1 MVEQRGAMT
10 GYLAYSIA
18 GHDKDTVYLIIKD
31 ENEFVWLVDGRI
43 RTLDNPKRKNKKHI
57 QVIKK
62 QDYKMN
68 LTSMTNEQIKRICKD
83 IQEVK

>member
-1 MVEQRGAMT
+1 ME

-18 GHDKDTVYLIIKD
+18 GHDKNKGYLIIKE
-31 ENEFVWLVDGRI
+31 ENDFVWLVDGRI

-62 QDYKMN
+62 QDYKTG
-68 LTSMTNEQIKRICKD
+68 LESMTNEQIKRICKD

>member
-1 MVEQRGAMT
+1 MT

>member
-1 MVEQRGAMT
+1 MV

-18 GHDKDTVYLIIKD
+18 GHDKDAVYLIIKE
-31 ENEFVWLVDGRI
+31 ENGFVWLVDGRV
-43 RTLDNPKRKNKKHI
+43 RTLQNPKRKNKKHI

-62 QDYKMN
+62 QDYKAG
-68 LTSMTNEQIKRICKD
+68 LESMTNEQIKRICKD

>member
-1 MVEQRGAMT
+1 MT

-18 GHDKDTVYLIIKD
+18 GHDKDTVYLIIKE

-43 RTLDNPKRKNKKHI
+43 RTLNNPKRKNKKHI

-62 QDYKMN
+62 QDYKMK
-68 LTSMTNEQIKRICKD
+68 LASITDEQIKRICKD

>member
-1 MVEQRGAMT
+1 MT

-18 GHDKDTVYLIIKD
+18 GHDKDTVYLIIKE

>member
-1 MVEQRGAMT
+1 MV

-18 GHDKDTVYLIIKD
+18 GHDKDAVYLIIKE
-31 ENEFVWLVDGRI
+31 ENGFVWLVDGRV
-43 RTLDNPKRKNKKHI
+43 RTLQNPKRKNKKHI

-62 QDYKMN
+62 RDYKMG
-68 LTSMTNEQIKRICKD
+68 LESMTNEQIKRICKD